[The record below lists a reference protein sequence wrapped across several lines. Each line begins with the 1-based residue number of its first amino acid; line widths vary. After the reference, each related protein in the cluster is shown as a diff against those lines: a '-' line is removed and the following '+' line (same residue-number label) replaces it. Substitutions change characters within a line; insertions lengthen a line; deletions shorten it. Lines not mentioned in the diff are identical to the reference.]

1 LQALLSCCL
10 LGSRSAA
17 RSSLGKTLMCPTD
30 APTSTE
36 GSAREAAPDAVGFD
50 TLYRRL
56 RAICGQRLQAERLEH
71 TLQATALANE
81 VWMRLHE
88 LDPVKA
94 SDPGNATRWFVANA
108 VIAVQH
114 VLVDHARRRLR
125 IRRGGGRGRSELTED
140 LSQGDA
146 RLDQEAAERVV
157 AASQLLRELADHAP
171 LQAEIVSLRFY
182 GGLTL
187 RQIADHV
194 GTSEPTVRRELAFAQ
209 VWLGSRPGAAGWF
222 EP

>member
-1 LQALLSCCL
+1 MSSVDRPASVEETASS
-10 LGSRSAA
+10 GAA
-17 RSSLGKTLMCPTD
+17 MP
-30 APTSTE
+30 E
-36 GSAREAAPDAVGFD
+36 AVGFD

-88 LDPVKA
+88 IDPVKA
-94 SDPGNATRWFVANA
+94 SDPSGATRWFVANA
-108 VIAVQH
+108 VVAVQH

-125 IRRGGGRGRSELTED
+125 LRRGGGRGRSELTDE
-140 LSQGDA
+140 SAQGDA
-146 RLDQEAAERVV
+146 RLDQEAAERVLAV
-157 AASQLLRELADHAP
+157 NDLLRELADHAP
-171 LQAEIVSLRFY
+171 RQAEIVSLRFY
-182 GGLTL
+182 GGLSL
-187 RQIADHV
+187 REVAAHV

>member
-1 LQALLSCCL
+1 MQ
-10 LGSRSAA
+10 
-17 RSSLGKTLMCPTD
+17 SSERPFPVSEPAEPPD
-30 APTSTE
+30 AP
-36 GSAREAAPDAVGFD
+36 GALGFD

-88 LDPVKA
+88 IDPVKA
-94 SDPGNATRWFVANA
+94 SDPSGATRWFVANA
-108 VIAVQH
+108 VVAVQH
-114 VLVDHARRRLR
+114 VLIDHARRRIRL
-125 IRRGGGRGRSELTED
+125 RRGGGRGRSELTDE
-140 LSQGDA
+140 SAQADA
-146 RLDQEAAERVV
+146 RLDQEAAERVLAV
-157 AASQLLRELADHAP
+157 NDLLRELADHAP
-171 LQAEIVSLRFY
+171 RQAEIVSLRFY
-182 GGLTL
+182 GGLSL
-187 RQIADHV
+187 REIAAHV

>member
-1 LQALLSCCL
+1 MQ
-10 LGSRSAA
+10 
-17 RSSLGKTLMCPTD
+17 SSDPPTPSL
-30 APTSTE
+30 APSE
-36 GSAREAAPDAVGFD
+36 PRLAPEAVGFD

-88 LDPVKA
+88 IDPVKA
-94 SDPGNATRWFVANA
+94 SDPSGATRWFVANA
-108 VIAVQH
+108 VVAVQH

-125 IRRGGGRGRSELTED
+125 LRRGGGRGRSELTDE
-140 LSQGDA
+140 SAQGDA
-146 RLDQEAAERVV
+146 RLDQEAAERVLAV
-157 AASQLLRELADHAP
+157 NDLLRELADHAP
-171 LQAEIVSLRFY
+171 RQAEIVSLRFY
-182 GGLTL
+182 GGLSL
-187 RQIADHV
+187 RDIAAHV

>member
-1 LQALLSCCL
+1 ME
-10 LGSRSAA
+10 SAP
-17 RSSLGKTLMCPTD
+17 SPTPTD
-30 APTSTE
+30 ELRQGPAS
-36 GSAREAAPDAVGFD
+36 VGFD

-56 RAICGQRLQAERLEH
+56 RAICGQRLQAERVDH

-94 SDPGNATRWFVANA
+94 ADPSGATRWFVANA
-108 VIAVQH
+108 VIAVQN
-114 VLVDHARRRLR
+114 VLIDHARKRLR
-125 IRRGGGRGRSELTED
+125 IRRGGGRRRTELTD
-140 LSQGDA
+140 DSVQGDV

-157 AASQLLRELADHAP
+157 AASELLRELADHAP
-171 LQAEIVSLRFY
+171 RQAEIVMLRFY
-182 GGLTL
+182 GGLSL
-187 RQIADHV
+187 REIASHV
-194 GTSEPTVRRELAFAQ
+194 GLSEPTVRRELAFAQ

>member
-1 LQALLSCCL
+1 M
-10 LGSRSAA
+10 
-17 RSSLGKTLMCPTD
+17 TPMCSTD
-30 APTSTE
+30 VPTSTE
-36 GSAREAAPDAVGFD
+36 GSAPGASPDAVGFD

-108 VIAVQH
+108 VVAVQH

-125 IRRGGGRGRSELTED
+125 IRRGGGRRRSELTED
-140 LSQGDA
+140 VALGDS

-171 LQAEIVSLRFY
+171 RQAEIVALRFY
-182 GGLTL
+182 GGLSL
-187 RQIADHV
+187 RQIAAHM

>member
-1 LQALLSCCL
+1 MRRAMDH
-10 LGSRSAA
+10 GE
-17 RSSLGKTLMCPTD
+17 
-30 APTSTE
+30 TSTSPAAD
-36 GSAREAAPDAVGFD
+36 GTAEAAVDAEPIGFD

-88 LDPVKA
+88 IDPVKA
-94 SDPGNATRWFVANA
+94 SDPSGATRWFVANA
-108 VIAVQH
+108 VVAVQH

-125 IRRGGGRGRSELTED
+125 LRRGGGRGRSELTDE
-140 LSQGDA
+140 SAQGDA
-146 RLDQEAAERVV
+146 RLDQEAAERVLAV
-157 AASQLLRELADHAP
+157 NDLLRELADHAP
-171 LQAEIVSLRFY
+171 RQAEIVSLRFY
-182 GGLTL
+182 GGLSL
-187 RQIADHV
+187 RDIAAHV